1 MRKIFVPVRTGTKT
15 CIWHRPCHN
24 LRVRTA
30 FHTIRSCTRIVFLL
44 RPSRDFTG
52 TKNFRTGT
60 KLLFRIHLS
69 MIYACVPRS
78 TGTRMCILH
87 RPCYDLRVRTAFHTV
102 RCCCENHILRRS
114 SQVRTGTIIFVPV
127 RIHYFAYAFQRFSA
141 FIPPCTGAKIIRLTP
156 CHELLSAR
164 TSLD

>member
-1 MRKIFVPVRTGTKT
+1 MKH
-15 CIWHRPCHN
+15 CIWRRHCHN

-30 FHTIRSCTRIVFLL
+30 FHTIRSCTKNVFL
-44 RPSRDFTG
+44 RTPSRDFTG
-52 TKNFRTGT
+52 TKMVFH
-60 KLLFRIHLS
+60 IDLS
-69 MIYACVPRS
+69 MIYTFVPRS

-87 RPCYDLRVRTAFHTV
+87 RPCHDLRVRTAFHTV

>member
-1 MRKIFVPVRTGTKT
+1 M
-15 CIWHRPCHN
+15 
-24 LRVRTA
+24 
-30 FHTIRSCTRIVFLL
+30 
-44 RPSRDFTG
+44 
-52 TKNFRTGT
+52 
-60 KLLFRIHLS
+60 LFRIHLS
-69 MIYACVPRS
+69 MIYAFVPRS

-87 RPCYDLRVRTAFHTV
+87 RPCHDLRVRTAFHTV

-141 FIPPCTGAKIIRLTP
+141 FIPPRTGAKIIRLTP

-164 TSLD
+164 TSLDYRNMWFAYTLSGITRSSCPERDTNMGIWPQRCHGSRICSAFHTPRSTA